1 MPLVM
6 DQKSQEVLEAALT
19 LPEGD
24 RARIV
29 EVLLQTLSAETD
41 EREDDE
47 LVSELVR
54 RLEEALNDPSSTMPW
69 SELKQL
75 S

>member
-54 RLEEALNDPSSTMPW
+54 RLEEALNDPSSAMPW